1 MFTSIFIFFVLLTT
15 LIKYWLSHRQLR
27 HVMQHR
33 SHVPATFVDQVPLAA
48 HQKAADY
55 TVAKLR
61 LGHIEILIHTA
72 LLIAFTLLG
81 GIDWLNHIL
90 LDRLGPGLTQQLA
103 LISSVVAVG
112 ALLDLPL
119 SWFHQFRLEERFGFN
134 RMSLKLWLMDLCKGT
149 LLSALIGLPLLAV
162 ILVLMKLSGAF
173 WWFYAWL
180 VWVGFNLL
188 ILVLYPTF
196 IAPLFNKFEPMQDAT
211 LKTRIETL
219 LTKCG
224 FKVNGLFV
232 MDGSKRSG
240 HGNAYFTGLGR
251 SKRIVFF
258 DTLLTQLTHPEI
270 EAVLAHE
277 LGHFKHAHVVKR
289 IFWSFALSL
298 LLLSLLGWVAQQ
310 SWFYTGLGV
319 TPQLGETAANH
330 ALALLLFF
338 YVAPAFTFPLQPL
351 SSWLSRRH
359 EYQADA
365 YAAQQ
370 TQANDLINALVK
382 LYKDNAS
389 TLTPDPLH
397 SAFYDSH
404 PAALLR
410 VQHLQ
415 QQIPGST

>member
-15 LIKYWLSHRQLR
+15 AIKYWLSHRQLR

-33 SHVPATFVDQVPLAA
+33 SRVPATFADRVPLDA

-55 TVAKLR
+55 TAAKLR
-61 LGHIEILIHTA
+61 LGTLETFLHTF

-81 GIDWLNHIL
+81 GIDWLNHAWL
-90 LDRLGPGLTQQLA
+90 SLLGPGLLQQLS
-103 LISSVVAVG
+103 LIVSVVAIG
-112 ALLDLPL
+112 AAFDLPL
-119 SWFHQFRLEERFGFN
+119 AWIHQFRLEEKFDFN
-134 RMSLKLWLMDLCKGT
+134 RMSLKLWLVDLCKGA
-149 LLSALIGLPLLAV
+149 LLATAIGVPLLAV
-162 ILVLMKLSGAF
+162 ILTLMRISGPL
-173 WWFYAWL
+173 WWLYAWL

-196 IAPLFNKFEPMQDAT
+196 IAPLFNKFEPMHDAL

-224 FKVNGLFV
+224 FKTNGLFV

-251 SKRIVFF
+251 AKRIVFF
-258 DTLLTQLTHPEI
+258 DTLLTQLTHSEI

-289 IFWSFALSL
+289 IIWSFALSL
-298 LLLSLLGWVAQQ
+298 ILLALLGWLAQQ

-319 TPQLGETAANH
+319 TPQLATGATNH

-338 YVAPAFTFPLQPL
+338 YVAPAFFFPLQPL
-351 SSWLSRRH
+351 SSGLSRRH
-359 EYQADA
+359 EYQADT

-370 TQANDLINALVK
+370 TSANDLINALVK

-397 SAFYDSH
+397 SAFFDSH

-415 QQIPGST
+415 KVQPC

>member
-1 MFTSIFIFFVLLTT
+1 MFTPIFIFFVLLTT
-15 LIKYWLSHRQLR
+15 AIKFWLSHRQLR

-33 SHVPATFVDQVPLAA
+33 TQVPPTFVDRVPLEA

-55 TVAKLR
+55 TAAKLR
-61 LGHIEILIHTA
+61 LGNIEIFLHTF

-81 GIDWLNHIL
+81 GIDWLNQAL
-90 LDRLGPGLTQQLA
+90 LGVLGSGLWQQLA
-103 LISSVVAVG
+103 LIASVVTVG
-112 ALLDLPL
+112 ALFDLPL
-119 SWFHQFRLEERFGFN
+119 SWIHQFRLEEKFNFN
-134 RMSLKLWLMDLCKGT
+134 RMSLKLWVIDLFKGT
-149 LLSALIGLPLLAV
+149 LLTAAIGLPLLAV
-162 ILVLMKLSGAF
+162 ILTLMQLSGSL
-173 WWFYAWL
+173 WWLYTWL
-180 VWVGFNLL
+180 VWVSFNLL

-196 IAPLFNKFEPMQDAT
+196 IAPLFNKFVPLQDPT
-211 LKTRIETL
+211 LKTRIEAL
-219 LTKCG
+219 LSKCG
-224 FKVNGLFV
+224 FKVSGLFV

-258 DTLLTQLTHPEI
+258 DTLLSQLTHPEI

-277 LGHFKHAHVVKR
+277 LGHFKHAHVIKR

-298 LLLSLLGWVAQQ
+298 LLLALLGWLTQQ

-319 TPQLGETAANH
+319 TPQLGAGASNN

-370 TQANDLINALVK
+370 TDANDLINALVK

-415 QQIPGST
+415 QPIQES